1 MTDVYLGLGA
11 NLGDRET
18 TLLQAISDI
27 GLLGDV
33 RVSSWYETEP
43 VGMDSAPPFLNGA
56 CRLVTQLEPV
66 ELMTQLQSIEAK
78 FGRDQRNREGSRTLD
93 IDMLLYGQEVLDQPG
108 LQVPHP
114 RMQERAFVLV
124 PLAEIAPEVV
134 HPVLGLSA
142 RELLNYVSTAGV
154 RLWWGA

>member
-1 MTDVYLGLGA
+1 MTDVYIGLGA

-18 TLLQAISDI
+18 TLLQAVSEL

-43 VGMDSAPPFLNGA
+43 VGMDAAPPFLNGA

-66 ELMTQLQSIEAK
+66 ALMTRLQSIEAK
-78 FGRDQRNREGSRTLD
+78 LGRDLMNREGSRTLD
-93 IDMLLYGQEVLDQPG
+93 IDMLLYGQEVLDRPG

-124 PLAEIAPEVV
+124 PLAELAPEVV
-134 HPVLGLSA
+134 HPVLGLSV
-142 RELLNYVSTAGV
+142 RELLAYVSTAGV